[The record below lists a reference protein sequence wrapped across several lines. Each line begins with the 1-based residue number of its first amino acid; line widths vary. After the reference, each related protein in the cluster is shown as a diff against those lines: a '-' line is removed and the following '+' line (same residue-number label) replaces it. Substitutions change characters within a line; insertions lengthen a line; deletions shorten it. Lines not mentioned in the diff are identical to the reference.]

1 MRFLALPGMTV
12 IAGITSRYRPR
23 NGYFLLLFTIVIAPV
38 VLFIL
43 QGCSTIQRLTAPR
56 PNPQLTIIRTEVI
69 NFADLFFD
77 KVADATYKVSDLTGT
92 PQARVETTLWR
103 IHYCTNALQIA
114 TGPNPKANLIDMV
127 TMVALGRMAMEDDS
141 IERLLGTHTQILRN
155 TFRRMEQQG
164 WEIARRYLTQ
174 EQLSELRKYIHACHK
189 KYQNNILVGSVRL
202 AEYANIRT
210 KSEKKKGVSSELIGI
225 LIFDPFSGLDPAVR
239 EVEALRDF
247 ADRSMFQLERFPVIM
262 RWQMEMLYSRML
274 QEPESHGLFTDI
286 SRFSESTERFSQA
299 VAMLPDH
306 LTKERKG
313 FFRDLDT
320 EMSRITRLLAQLE
333 QTATHVRKEGDAL
346 VTKLFR
352 TGVLLIVVFFV
363 GLVISLVVYRLISQ
377 RILPASKQ

>member
-1 MRFLALPGMTV
+1 MARKTQSTQWVM
-12 IAGITSRYRPR
+12 
-23 NGYFLLLFTIVIAPV
+23 VIAPI

-43 QGCSTIQRLTAPR
+43 QGCGAMQRLTAPR
-56 PNPQLTIIRTEVI
+56 HDPQLAIIRAEVI

-77 KVADATYKVSDLTGT
+77 KVADATYKVSDLAGT
-92 PQARVETTLWR
+92 PLARVDATLWR
-103 IHYCTNALQIA
+103 IHYCTNAIQIA
-114 TGPNPKANLIDMV
+114 TGPNPKANLIDIV
-127 TMVALGRMAMEDDS
+127 TMVSLGRMAMEGNAP
-141 IERLLGTHTQILRN
+141 ELVLGSHTQILRN

-174 EQLSELRKYIHACHK
+174 EQLSELRKYIRTCHE
-189 KYQNNILVGSVRL
+189 KYPKSILVGGVRL
-202 AEYANIRT
+202 AEYAHIRS
-210 KSEKKKGVSSELIGI
+210 KSGKKRGVGPELIGV

-262 RWQMEMLYSRML
+262 RWQMEMLYSRIL
-274 QEPESHGLFTDI
+274 QEPESHGLFEDI

-306 LTKERKG
+306 LTKERRE
-313 FFRDLDT
+313 FFRDLDA
-320 EMSRITRLLAQLE
+320 EMTRITILLSQLE
-333 QTATHVRKEGDAL
+333 QTATHVRKEGDAI

-352 TGVLLIVVFFV
+352 TGVLLIVVFFA

-377 RILPASKQ
+377 RMLPASRE